1 MGFKSIHAFSRA
13 YKKYVGIA
21 PRENIKNGRSRAA
34 RRRGSLTENS

>member
-21 PRENIKNGRSRAA
+21 PREYKKREEQSRKAS
-34 RRRGSLTENS
+34 GSPTENS